1 MDYFNCIARSARHLS
16 ALSTQARDG
25 LPLSPRPLQLAQLAQ
40 FDQSLPPCPTRQPRP
55 IRFRYRTL
63 SPSFPPNFAIKKCFA
78 ASSHPTANAQSG
90 LPTSTV
96 ASSGNSSAAPSP
108 RPSAL
113 SYLPS
118 SGRGTERLRPIMVI
132 DHDKNDSTRILNE
145 YLRYRLATSPDDAT
159 ALSITPRSARI
170 RIKTPRV
177 RHITYRQADSLRGS
191 TPSFILMTDAQDA
204 CSFSPFRKRP
214 AGFLRL
220 CRALFPILYGVGFIV
235 IHMRADSPPAHAPAI
250 SECDSTPPPQAPD
263 LPPVTVITLTS
274 ITDDPLINLTEPK
287 AESTPHPRPL

>member
-1 MDYFNCIARSARHLS
+1 MLRRLVTSNRRH
-16 ALSTQARDG
+16 AV
-25 LPLSPRPLQLAQLAQ
+25 RPPDIYCREFQKYLG
-40 FDQSLPPCPTRQPRP
+40 
-55 IRFRYRTL
+55 RTL
-63 SPSFPPNFAIKKCFA
+63 SATERVVI
-78 ASSHPTANAQSG
+78 
-90 LPTSTV
+90 
-96 ASSGNSSAAPSP
+96 
-108 RPSAL
+108 SAL
-113 SYLPS
+113 ERQRH
-118 SGRGTERLRPIMVI
+118 RGPLRPIMVI
-132 DHDKNDSTRILNE
+132 DHDKNDSTKILNE

-159 ALSITPRSARI
+159 ALSITPRSTRI

-177 RHITYRQADSLRGS
+177 KHITYRQADSLRGS
-191 TPSFILMTDAQDA
+191 TPSFILMTNAQDA

-250 SECDSTPPPQAPD
+250 SECDSTPPPKAPD

>member
-1 MDYFNCIARSARHLS
+1 MLRRLVTSNRSALNK
-16 ALSTQARDG
+16 
-25 LPLSPRPLQLAQLAQ
+25 LANPYYREFQKFLG
-40 FDQSLPPCPTRQPRP
+40 
-55 IRFRYRTL
+55 RTL
-63 SPSFPPNFAIKKCFA
+63 SATERVVI
-78 ASSHPTANAQSG
+78 
-90 LPTSTV
+90 
-96 ASSGNSSAAPSP
+96 SALERQRHRGRP
-108 RPSAL
+108 RPV
-113 SYLPS
+113 
-118 SGRGTERLRPIMVI
+118 MVI
-132 DHDKNDSTRILNE
+132 DRDKNDSTRILND

-159 ALSITPRSARI
+159 ALSITPCSARI

-250 SECDSTPPPQAPD
+250 GECDSTPPPKPETP
-263 LPPVTVITLTS
+263 PPVTVITLTS
-274 ITDDPLINLTEPK
+274 IDDVPITNLTEPNTH
-287 AESTPHPRPL
+287 STPHPRPL

>member
-1 MDYFNCIARSARHLS
+1 MLRRLVTSNRRH
-16 ALSTQARDG
+16 AV
-25 LPLSPRPLQLAQLAQ
+25 RPPDIYCREFQKYLG
-40 FDQSLPPCPTRQPRP
+40 
-55 IRFRYRTL
+55 RTL
-63 SPSFPPNFAIKKCFA
+63 SA
-78 ASSHPTANAQSG
+78 
-90 LPTSTV
+90 
-96 ASSGNSSAAPSP
+96 
-108 RPSAL
+108 
-113 SYLPS
+113 
-118 SGRGTERLRPIMVI
+118 TERVVISTLERQRHRGRPRPIMVI
-132 DHDKNDSTRILNE
+132 DHDKNDSTKILND

-159 ALSITPRSARI
+159 ALSITPRSTRI

-177 RHITYRQADSLRGS
+177 KHITYRQADSLRGS

-250 SECDSTPPPQAPD
+250 CECDSTPPPKAPD

-274 ITDDPLINLTEPK
+274 ITDDSLINLTEPK